1 MPDGTRRDLAE
12 AARLDGRAR
21 TILEQAPDAAAAQL
35 HDTWCA
41 AVQRQ
46 DREVDD
52 AIEGSLSLLPR
63 ILRKRVLKI
72 LTRGRR

>member
-1 MPDGTRRDLAE
+1 MPDGTRAELAE
-12 AARLDGRAR
+12 AARLDQRAR
-21 TILEQAPDAAAAQL
+21 TILEDLPDDAAVQLLAAW
-35 HDTWCA
+35 HA

-46 DREVDD
+46 DREVDA
-52 AIEGSLSLLPR
+52 AIEGAISLLPR

>member
-1 MPDGTRRDLAE
+1 MPDDPRVELAE
-12 AARLDGRAR
+12 AARLDQRAR
-21 TILEQAPDAAAAQL
+21 TILERLPDDAAGQL
-35 HDTWCA
+35 LAVWHA

>member
-1 MPDGTRRDLAE
+1 MPDGTHRALAE
-12 AARLDGRAR
+12 AARLDERAR
-21 TILEQAPDAAAAQL
+21 AILEHAPDAAVDQL
-35 HDTWCA
+35 RDAWCT

>member
-1 MPDGTRRDLAE
+1 MPDDLRRALAE
-12 AARLDGRAR
+12 DARLDGRAR
-21 TILEQAPDAAAAQL
+21 TILEHAPDAAIVQL
-35 HDTWCA
+35 HDAWCA